1 MSTAAPSPA
10 PIRLPRT
17 PKGERPQFSTN
28 PEVDRVMAIA
38 MAIAGEVA
46 VLRERLDTFEALS
59 AARGSVSAADIDSF
73 VPSDDHEKRR
83 EQWRHD
89 FLDRVLYIL
98 RAEADTAQDRVAPRT
113 PGP

>member
-1 MSTAAPSPA
+1 MSTPP

-17 PKGERPQFSTN
+17 AKGERPQFSAE

-46 VLRERLDTFEALS
+46 ALRERLDTFETL
-59 AARGSVSAADIDSF
+59 AAGKGVVSVADIENF
-73 VPSDDHEKRR
+73 VPTAEHEKRR

-98 RAEADTAQDRVAPRT
+98 RAEADTAADRAARP
-113 PGP
+113 PAGA

>member
-1 MSTAAPSPA
+1 MSTPP

-17 PKGERPQFSTN
+17 AKGERPAFSRE

-38 MAIAGEVA
+38 MAIASEVA
-46 VLRERLDTFEALS
+46 VLRERLDTFETL
-59 AARGSVSAADIDSF
+59 AATRGVVSAAEIEQF
-73 VPSDDHEKRR
+73 VPSAEHEKRR

-98 RAEADTAQDRVAPRT
+98 RAEADTARDRAPP
-113 PGP
+113 PGR